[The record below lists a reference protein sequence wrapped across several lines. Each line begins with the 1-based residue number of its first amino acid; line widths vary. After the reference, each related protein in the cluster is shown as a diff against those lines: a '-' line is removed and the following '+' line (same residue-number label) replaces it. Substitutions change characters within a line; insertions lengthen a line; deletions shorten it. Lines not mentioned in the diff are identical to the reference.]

1 MINVTFQDNTVF
13 IKGEI
18 DIFCA
23 EEVKE
28 TILGFNPQGN
38 FSVDMTEVSY
48 MDSSGIGT
56 FIALFNHYHKLNR
69 QFYIIPSENVEKIL
83 RISKLETMFFKDSK
97 AAAGK
102 KDTIIFRDSFEAD
115 TRILAYL
122 IDKLFEDLNHAG
134 YPEEESHEIVVAVD
148 EAITNAIL
156 ETIKATGEVVD
167 ELTVP
172 PHAAK
177 AKSVAVRWEIT
188 PTEFY
193 ATIIDHGT
201 GLDLSTVQQQ
211 IPQVNRDDYLHEVGE
226 YQNQCN
232 LTIRVNGERIELK
245 RLGAGLKIMSTF
257 MDAIFIDL
265 IDAEKTVSNQVKAG
279 ITTGT
284 ILNLYRKRRD
294 CC

>member
-1 MINVTFQDNTVF
+1 MINVTFKDNTVY
-13 IKGEI
+13 IEGEI

-28 TILGFNPQGN
+28 TILNFEPQGD
-38 FSVDMTEVSY
+38 FTVDMSAVSY

-56 FIALFNHYHKLNR
+56 FIALYNHYQKHN
-69 QFYIIPSENVEKIL
+69 QTFHIIPSENVEKIL
-83 RISKLETMFFKDSK
+83 RISKLETMFFKQSQ
-97 AAAGK
+97 AANRE

-122 IDKLFEDLNHAG
+122 IDKLFEDLSRAG
-134 YPEEESHEIVVAVD
+134 YPDEESHEIVVAVD

-177 AKSVAVRWEIT
+177 AKSVAVRWEIS

-193 ATIIDHGT
+193 ATIIDHGA
-201 GLDLSTVQQQ
+201 GLDLATVQEQ
-211 IPQVNRDDYLHEVGE
+211 IPEVKRDDYLNEVGK

-265 IDAEKTVSNQVKAG
+265 IDTEKSVSHQVKAG

-284 ILNLYRKRRD
+284 ILNLYRKRRSNS
-294 CC
+294 